1 MTNLID
7 RLRLDQILNAVL
19 EQLSE
24 SHLVMIIDDPV
35 QGAVATFD
43 YRSLETDPYFQFID
57 TATRFYHHI
66 YKTLGTFD
74 EKRPPPMVQ
83 REWMNLLET
92 RYRTAKGSGFHL
104 AYLDAIADIEPVLS
118 NMAGIII
125 SHLRERHIRWVYFM
139 WIAGLRWSDK
149 CALVKTLIDRNPFLP
164 KSIQNCPPPLMA
176 DRIFELVLAVVSAD
190 KAVRSLLIG
199 DTSIF

>member
-1 MTNLID
+1 MTNLIE
-7 RLRLDQILNAVL
+7 RSRLDQILNAVL

-24 SHLVMIIDDPV
+24 SHLAMIIDDPV
-35 QGAVATFD
+35 QRAVATFD

-57 TATRFYHHI
+57 TSTRFYHHI
-66 YKTLGTFD
+66 YKILGTFD
-74 EKRPPPMVQ
+74 EKRPAPMVQ

-92 RYRTAKGSGFHL
+92 RYRTAKGRGFHL
-104 AYLDAIADIEPVLS
+104 ACLDAIEDIEPVLS
-118 NMAGIII
+118 NMARIII
-125 SHLRERHIRWVYFM
+125 SHLRERHTRWVYFK

-164 KSIQNCPPPLMA
+164 IAIQNCPPPLMA

-190 KAVRSLLIG
+190 KTVRSLLIG
-199 DTSIF
+199 DTCVF